1 VLDDSFP
8 VVVFS
13 HGLGGCMEMYSQL
26 CTNMASHGFLVFALE
41 HQDGSGCFA
50 ETAEGEHIYYK
61 RPDNTPYSREKVLNF
76 RGPML
81 EQRVEEVESALRY
94 LLYSSSSTTTPNQ
107 GGCDDPRFEKILK
120 AADTRNGVALVGHS
134 FGASTMALV
143 AQRDAFQTNTVSF
156 LDPWCFSLD
165 DVALEKGVTCAPV
178 LSILSESWTQSKE
191 LPQVLTLLENSNNKS
206 LWWMPGTVH
215 QSVADS
221 ANWLPGFIA
230 RRMGMRGKEE
240 RRHATCRA
248 VAEVCVSHISQASSI
263 GSSSIVDEAFD
274 DQLGPYSESLLKP
287 FVLPMTVEMAKV

>member
-1 VLDDSFP
+1 VLSAKGHPNPVGAEVLDDSFP
-8 VVVFS
+8 VIVFS

-26 CTNMASHGFLVFALE
+26 CANMASHGFVVLALE

-50 ETAEGEHIYYK
+50 ETTDGEPIYYK

-94 LLYSSSSTTTPNQ
+94 LQYSSSTTSNQ
-107 GGCDDPRFEKILK
+107 GCDDPQFEKILK

-143 AQRDAFQTNTVSF
+143 AQRDAFRLNAVAF
-156 LDPWCFSLD
+156 LDPWCFSLE
-165 DVALEKGVTCAPV
+165 DVALKKGVTSAPV
-178 LSILSESWTQSKE
+178 ISILSESWTQSKE
-191 LPQVLTLLENSNNKS
+191 LPQVLTLLENSNSKS

-221 ANWLPGFIA
+221 ANWLPGFVA
-230 RRMGMRGKEE
+230 KRMGMRGKEE
-240 RRHATCRA
+240 LRHATHRA
-248 VAEVCVSHISQASSI
+248 VAEVCVSHITQASTIDSTI
-263 GSSSIVDEAFD
+263 GDEALVEK
-274 DQLGPYSESLLKP
+274 LGPC
-287 FVLPMTVEMAKV
+287 